1 LQARLRTHLEAWF
14 DARYDPADPS
24 TAGTFYY
31 DPRWGAL
38 LGYPSSYGL
47 AEALNDHH
55 FQYGYFLRAAAE
67 LGRSDPAWL
76 GPDAYGP
83 FVDLLVRDIASSRR
97 DDPAFP
103 FLRNFD
109 PYAGHSWASGDGVSG
124 DGNNQESSSEALAA
138 WTAIVLLGEIR
149 GDRTLRDTG
158 IYLYASELAAVEAYW
173 FDVDR
178 QNYPA
183 GYPHPVV
190 PTIWGGKGAYSTYF
204 SQEPEALYGINWLP
218 FHGGSLYLGRYP
230 EFAARA
236 YDALVAARGGTHWKM
251 WSDLVVMYRAL
262 TDPLDAERQWHDLA
276 LSVEPEAGNSRSNV
290 ALWLSTFRH
299 VGRVDRTVSADTPLY
314 AAFHDDEHRTYV
326 AYNARGGKR
335 TVHFSDG
342 ASLTVEPGAFGV
354 LDCPDRGRCNPVSSS
369 AAR

>member
-1 LQARLRTHLEAWF
+1 LSE
-14 DARYDPADPS
+14 S
-24 TAGTFYY
+24 
-31 DPRWGAL
+31 
-38 LGYPSSYGL
+38 
-47 AEALNDHH
+47 LNDHH

-76 GPDAYGP
+76 GPDEYGP

-97 DDPAFP
+97 GDPAFP

-149 GDRTLRDTG
+149 GDRQLRDTG

-178 QNYPA
+178 QNFPRD
-183 GYPHPVV
+183 YPHPVV
-190 PTIWGGKGAYSTYF
+190 PQIWGGKGAYATYF
-204 SQEPEALYGINWLP
+204 SQEPEALHGINWLP

-230 EFAARA
+230 DFATRS
-236 YDALVAARGGTHWKM
+236 YEALVAARGGTHWKM

-262 TDPLDAERQWHDLA
+262 SDPLDAERQWHDLA
-276 LSVEPEAGNSRSNV
+276 SSTDPEAGNSRSNV
-290 ALWLSTFRH
+290 AQWISLFRH
-299 VGRVDRTVSADTPLY
+299 VGRVDRAVSADTALY
-314 AAFHDDEHRTYV
+314 AAFRDGVRRTYV
-326 AYNARGGKR
+326 AYNARGDKR
-335 TVHFSDG
+335 VVHFSDG
-342 ASLTVEPGAFGV
+342 ASLVVEPGAFGV
-354 LDCPDRGRCNPVSSS
+354 LECHDAGRCSHVSSS